1 MKMDAQEDFFAA
13 APPSKVKRML
23 LALWASVP
31 GACLNIVDAVGAYV
45 HARARRRAQA
55 ELSREDHEEG
65 TGLIV
70 GSWNMLR

>member
-13 APPSKVKRML
+13 APPSEVKRML
-23 LALWASVP
+23 LALWTSVP

-55 ELSREDHEEG
+55 ELSRENHEEG
-65 TGLIV
+65 TQLIV